1 LNEPSASA
9 SPSPSSSLRGRLLVA
24 TPVLLDP
31 NFARTVVLML
41 EHGEDGAVG
50 VVLNRPSP
58 LTAAE
63 TLTAWE
69 PVCAEPAVVFVG
81 GPVQPGGVIGLAE
94 VSTHPSAP
102 TEGVTTL
109 WPGLGTV
116 DLDGDPLLLAPPVTR
131 VRCFAG
137 YSGWGPLQLEGE
149 LATGS
154 WFTVNA
160 EPGDLWTSRPDRL
173 WSEVLRRQPGR
184 IAQFA
189 HCPPDPAVN

>member
-1 LNEPSASA
+1 
-9 SPSPSSSLRGRLLVA
+9 
-24 TPVLLDP
+24 
-31 NFARTVVLML
+31 
-41 EHGEDGAVG
+41 
-50 VVLNRPSP
+50 
-58 LTAAE
+58 
-63 TLTAWE
+63 
-69 PVCAEPAVVFVG
+69 
-81 GPVQPGGVIGLAE
+81 LAE

-116 DLDGDPLLLAPPVTR
+116 DLDGDPRLLTPPVTR

-137 YSGWGPLQLEGE
+137 YAGWGPLQLEGE

-154 WFTVNA
+154 WFTVDS
-160 EPGDLWTSRPDRL
+160 EPGDLWTSQPEQL

>member
-1 LNEPSASA
+1 MNEPSAS
-9 SPSPSSSLRGRLLVA
+9 SSSSSLRGRLLVA

-31 NFARTVVLML
+31 NFTRTVVLML
-41 EHGEDGAVG
+41 EHSEDGAVG

-63 TLTAWE
+63 SLTAWE
-69 PVCAEPAVVFVG
+69 PVCVDPAVVFVG

-94 VSTHPSAP
+94 VSMHPSTA
-102 TEGVTTL
+102 TDGLTVL

-116 DLDGDPLLLAPPVTR
+116 DLDRDPALLTPSVDR

-149 LATGS
+149 LAQGS
-154 WFTVNA
+154 WFVVDA
-160 EPGDLWTSRPDRL
+160 DPADLWTSHPEEL
-173 WSEVLRRQPGR
+173 WSRVLRRQPGR
-184 IAQFA
+184 IAQYA

>member
-1 LNEPSASA
+1 MNEPA
-9 SPSPSSSLRGRLLVA
+9 SLRGRLLVA

-31 NFARTVVLML
+31 NFVRTVVLML
-41 EHGEDGAVG
+41 EHNEDGAVG
-50 VVLNRPSP
+50 VVLNRPSD

-63 TLTAWE
+63 ALTAWE
-69 PVCAEPAVVFVG
+69 PVCADPTVVFVG

-94 VSTHPSAP
+94 ISAHPSAP
-102 TEGVTTL
+102 TGGVTVL

-116 DLDGDPLLLAPPVTR
+116 DLDADPDAIEPRPTR
-131 VRCFAG
+131 VRCYAG

-154 WFTVNA
+154 WFVVDA
-160 EPGDLWTSRPDRL
+160 DPSDPWTSQPGRL

>member
-1 LNEPSASA
+1 
-9 SPSPSSSLRGRLLVA
+9 
-24 TPVLLDP
+24 
-31 NFARTVVLML
+31 
-41 EHGEDGAVG
+41 
-50 VVLNRPSP
+50 
-58 LTAAE
+58 
-63 TLTAWE
+63 
-69 PVCAEPAVVFVG
+69 VFVG

-94 VSTHPSAP
+94 ISTHPSAP
-102 TEGVTTL
+102 VDGVTVL

-116 DLDGDPLLLAPPVTR
+116 DLDADPGAIEPTPAR

-154 WFTVNA
+154 WFVVDA
-160 EPGDLWTSRPDRL
+160 EPGDVWTSEPDRL

-189 HCPPDPAVN
+189 HCPLDPAVN

>member
-1 LNEPSASA
+1 VNEPSAS
-9 SPSPSSSLRGRLLVA
+9 SPPPSSSLRGRLLVA

-41 EHGEDGAVG
+41 EHSEDGAVG

-63 TLTAWE
+63 SLTAWE
-69 PVCAEPAVVFVG
+69 SVCAAPAVLFVG

-102 TEGVTTL
+102 TEGVTVL
-109 WPGLGTV
+109 WPGIGTV
-116 DLDGDPLLLAPPVTR
+116 DLDAEPEMLTPPVTR
-131 VRCFAG
+131 IRCFAG

-149 LATGS
+149 LAQGS
-154 WFTVNA
+154 WFVVDA
-160 EPGDLWTSRPDRL
+160 DSADLWTSRPERL
-173 WSEVLRRQPGR
+173 WSQVLRRQPGR

-189 HCPPDPAVN
+189 HCPPDPGVN

>member
-1 LNEPSASA
+1 LNEPA
-9 SPSPSSSLRGRLLVA
+9 PSSSPSLRGRLLVA

-31 NFARTVVLML
+31 NFVRSVVLML
-41 EHGEDGAVG
+41 EHGQDGAVG
-50 VVLNRPSP
+50 VVLNRASD

-63 TLTAWE
+63 ALASWE
-69 PVCAEPAVVFVG
+69 HACAAPKVVFIG

-94 VSTHPSAP
+94 VTTHPSVA
-102 TEGVTTL
+102 TDGVTVL

-116 DLDGDPLLLAPPVTR
+116 DLDADPAMLGSPLGR

-154 WFTVNA
+154 WFVVDA
-160 EPGDLWTSRPDRL
+160 DPADVWTAAPDRL
-173 WSEVLRRQPGR
+173 WTEVLRRQPGK
-184 IAQFA
+184 IAQYA
-189 HCPPDPAVN
+189 HCPLDPAVN

>member
-1 LNEPSASA
+1 LNEPSASI
-9 SPSPSSSLRGRLLVA
+9 SLRGRLLVA

-41 EHGEDGAVG
+41 EHSEEGAVG
-50 VVLNRPSP
+50 VVLNRPSD

-63 TLTAWE
+63 ALSAWE
-69 PVCAEPAVVFVG
+69 SVCAAPPVVFIG

-94 VSTHPSAP
+94 ISSHPSAP
-102 TEGVTTL
+102 TEGVTVL

-116 DLDGDPLLLAPPVTR
+116 DLDAEPDVIAPPVGR
-131 VRCFAG
+131 VRCYAG

-154 WFTVNA
+154 WFVVDA
-160 EPGDLWTSRPDRL
+160 DPADVWAPHPDRL
-173 WSEVLRRQPGR
+173 WIDVLRRQPGK
-184 IAQFA
+184 IAQYA
-189 HCPPDPAVN
+189 HCPRDPAVN

>member
-1 LNEPSASA
+1 LNDPSPSA
-9 SPSPSSSLRGRLLVA
+9 SSSLRGRLLVA

-31 NFARTVVLML
+31 NFSRTVVLML
-41 EHGEDGAVG
+41 EHSEDGAVG

-63 TLTAWE
+63 SLSAWE
-69 PVCAEPAVVFVG
+69 SVCAEPAVVFVG

-102 TEGVTTL
+102 TEGVTVL

-116 DLDGDPLLLAPPVTR
+116 DLDGDPGMVNPPVGR

-154 WFTVNA
+154 WFVVDA
-160 EPGDLWTSRPDRL
+160 ESTDLWTSQPERL

>member
-1 LNEPSASA
+1 LNEPSK
-9 SPSPSSSLRGRLLVA
+9 SLRGRLLVA

-41 EHGEDGAVG
+41 EHNEEGAVG
-50 VVLNRPSP
+50 VVLNRPSD

-63 TLTAWE
+63 ALTAWE
-69 PVCAEPAVVFVG
+69 SVCAEPTVVFVG

-94 VSTHPSAP
+94 ISSHPAAP
-102 TEGVTTL
+102 TDGVTVL

-116 DLDGDPLLLAPPVTR
+116 DLDADPGLVVPPPAR
-131 VRCFAG
+131 VRCYAG

-154 WFTVNA
+154 WFVVDA
-160 EPGDLWTSRPDRL
+160 DPRDVWTPQPDRL
-173 WSEVLRRQPGR
+173 WLEVLRRQPGR

-189 HCPPDPAVN
+189 HCPLDPAVN

>member
-1 LNEPSASA
+1 
-9 SPSPSSSLRGRLLVA
+9 LLVA

-31 NFARTVVLML
+31 NFARSVVLML
-41 EHGEDGAVG
+41 EHSEDGAVG
-50 VVLNRPSP
+50 VVLNRPSD
-58 LTAAE
+58 LTTAE
-63 TLTAWE
+63 ALTAWE
-69 PVCAEPAVVFVG
+69 TVIATPNVVFVG

-94 VSTHPSAP
+94 VTTHPSAP
-102 TEGVTTL
+102 TEGVTVL

-116 DLDGDPLLLAPPVTR
+116 DLDAEPSTIAAGLGR

-154 WFTVNA
+154 WFVVDADPADTWT
-160 EPGDLWTSRPDRL
+160 EHPERLWTG
-173 WSEVLRRQPGR
+173 VLRRQTGR

-189 HCPPDPAVN
+189 HCPSDPAVN

>member
-1 LNEPSASA
+1 M
-9 SPSPSSSLRGRLLVA
+9 
-24 TPVLLDP
+24 LLDP
-31 NFARTVVLML
+31 NFVRTVVLML
-41 EHGEDGAVG
+41 EHSEEGAVG

-63 TLTAWE
+63 SLAAWE
-69 PVCAEPAVVFVG
+69 SVCAEPPVVFIG

-94 VSTHPSAP
+94 VSAHPSAP
-102 TEGVTTL
+102 TEGVTML

-116 DLDGDPLLLAPPVTR
+116 DLDGDPALLAPPIGR

-154 WFTVNA
+154 WFVVDA
-160 EPGDLWTSRPDRL
+160 LPGDLWTSQPDRL
-173 WSEVLRRQPGR
+173 WSQVLRRQPGH
-184 IAQFA
+184 IAQYA